1 MLHKLSCNCSV
12 WSFKPV
18 SHSVKCSSQ
27 VKISE
32 FSFETFYP
40 ESEVLLHSSSHHM
53 ISMMIEQK
61 GQADLATQLTMK
73 TEKQSPSSEDLGLQL
88 SLNSPT
94 SSTWENSQSRDQE
107 FKYTDNGQTKHK
119 NGILI
124 HILQHSVQ
132 EDKQCLWQST
142 QEARTWL
149 MTDSFT
155 HFPLGSTETQLG
167 KSNMHPYSIT
177 YNVLLPV
184 SPPTVS
190 QAKTSSFRHTFFSFY
205 INFSLFSVCFWD
217 SANTNDGS

>member
-1 MLHKLSCNCSV
+1 MFISSKDLWIFFWNILSRVWSASYISSILSSYDLHDDRTKRAGRSCNTVDHEDRSNL
-12 WSFKPV
+12 
-18 SHSVKCSSQ
+18 Q
-27 VKISE
+27 AAKIW
-32 FSFETFYP
+32 
-40 ESEVLLHSSSHHM
+40 
-53 ISMMIEQK
+53 
-61 GQADLATQLTMK
+61 
-73 TEKQSPSSEDLGLQL
+73 GLQL

-155 HFPLGSTETQLG
+155 HFPFGINWDPAG
-167 KSNMHPYSIT
+167 KVKYAP
-177 YNVLLPV
+177 LLNHIQC
-184 SPPTVS
+184 S
-190 QAKTSSFRHTFFSFY
+190 ASS
-205 INFSLFSVCFWD
+205 
-217 SANTNDGS
+217 